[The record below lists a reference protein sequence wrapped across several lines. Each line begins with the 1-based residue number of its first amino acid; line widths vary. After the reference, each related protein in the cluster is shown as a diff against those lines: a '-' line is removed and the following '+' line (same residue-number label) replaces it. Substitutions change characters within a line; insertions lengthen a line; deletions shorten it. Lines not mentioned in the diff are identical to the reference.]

1 MAITSETQ
9 RLLGIALGDEDE
21 ALNLTTAI
29 GDSNTLQGVYDSSA
43 GNTTIDL
50 TTLNE
55 AITYTSAA
63 SGGKSILAIQTL
75 SGYTSDSVQDG
86 ALIAVNVNGAPEF
99 LYAGVNAVGT
109 ANYITTLT
117 NSGTISSALLG
128 VANVGAGSALNLE
141 LLANPSG
148 ATMTGSLLKIQNLD
162 TAGNADVQG
171 IEFDNRGDAGD
182 IKFSLRASDPT
193 SPVEGEFWYNTT
205 TNVLKFYNGTAVRT
219 ITSTQI

>member
-219 ITSTQI
+219 ITST